1 MTMACALTLGLSLV
15 LSLAATLLF
24 QGSFLLRKTGWESL
38 GRRALLA
45 GVSVHVFGMVLHATL
60 SGQSPFSSLLVII
73 SWLIIALLG
82 GALLAEHYTR
92 VRYLSLLAAP
102 LAFLALLYPMLMP
115 VELANRDHVLV
126 QYPWL
131 GVHVVLS
138 LLGYVGFALAFC
150 TAAAYLLQ
158 QRALKR
164 GRLNHYLPALDTS
177 ATATFRFAGIGF
189 SIFTLGLGMGIIW
202 MFGAP
207 GAHLQG
213 PDTKIWM
220 AIPPWAIFAYYLYA
234 RGIHRQQSS
243 RLKWVVIVGFILVLA
258 NLFGVRHNFGEQVPE
273 AHTHAVWSTSDLA

>member
-1 MTMACALTLGLSLV
+1 MTTACVLTLGLSLV
-15 LSLAATLLF
+15 LYLAATLLF

-38 GRRALLA
+38 GRRALLV

-138 LLGYVGFALAFC
+138 LLGYVGFARAFC

-164 GRLNHYLPALDTS
+164 GRLNHYLPALEP
-177 ATATFRFAGIGF
+177 RQLRPFALPGSDSLF
-189 SIFTLGLGMGIIW
+189 SHWAWGWVLSGCLAHPVRTCRDPTPRYGWRSPRGL
-202 MFGAP
+202 
-207 GAHLQG
+207 
-213 PDTKIWM
+213 
-220 AIPPWAIFAYYLYA
+220 
-234 RGIHRQQSS
+234 SS
-243 RLKWVVIVGFILVLA
+243 PTTYTRAASIDS
-258 NLFGVRHNFGEQVPE
+258 R
-273 AHTHAVWSTSDLA
+273 AVASSGL